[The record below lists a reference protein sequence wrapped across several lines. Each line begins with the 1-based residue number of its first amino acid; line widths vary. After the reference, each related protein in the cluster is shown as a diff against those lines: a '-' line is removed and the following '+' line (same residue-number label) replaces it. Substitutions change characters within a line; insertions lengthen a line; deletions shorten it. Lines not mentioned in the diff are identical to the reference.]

1 MFPKKVFNPSFLE
14 FTDDEKEKE
23 KEKEAAA
30 AQETLRVVRSP
41 TSRTGYKGVS
51 MQDGKYVARIAV
63 KGRMRY
69 LGSFATALE
78 AATRYASEIGEERA
92 AVEAAEVNVVV
103 QPPLRHESTRVHWI
117 HGVRWT

>member
-1 MFPKKVFNPSFLE
+1 
-14 FTDDEKEKE
+14 
-23 KEKEAAA
+23 
-30 AQETLRVVRSP
+30 
-41 TSRTGYKGVS
+41 

-92 AVEAAEVNVVV
+92 AVEAVVEGNVEA
-103 QPPLRHESTRVHWI
+103 QPPLRHESTPVCTGSTECDGRRRSAAA
-117 HGVRWT
+117 HGKYVPMGNRALARD